1 MHLQI
6 KVNDFYIDFFSGST
20 IDVGFGYDLPSN
32 PYDDEMNKRGRA
44 RKIESDHTAI
54 FETVEGLFNK

>member
-1 MHLQI
+1 
-6 KVNDFYIDFFSGST
+6 VNDFYIDFFSGST

-44 RKIESDHTAI
+44 RKIESDHTAV